1 VAIYKKF
8 SKNLNGQINLRVIG
22 GGHALN
28 LAKRVVDTV
37 ISSTFERR
45 RAPRYPVQQIG
56 MIVARSGGQLRYCL
70 IMDRS
75 ESGVRLRTTSDFQV
89 PDQFVLGFAAT
100 EARYVV
106 VWRKGSILG
115 AKRVS

>member
-1 VAIYKKF
+1 
-8 SKNLNGQINLRVIG
+8 
-22 GGHALN
+22 
-28 LAKRVVDTV
+28 V

-45 RAPRYPVQQIG
+45 RAARYPVQQIG
-56 MIVARSGGQLRYCL
+56 MIFVRSGGQPRYCL

-75 ESGVRLRTTSDFQV
+75 ETGVRLRTTSDFEA

-100 EARYVV
+100 EARYDV
-106 VWRKGSILG
+106 VWRKGSLLG